1 MRIAVLSSPE
11 SWYTRD
17 LQRAAELVGN
27 TVTPLPFTRLH
38 ATIPSSQSQK
48 EGLSATTVA
57 STETDLAAFDA
68 VLVRTMPPGSLEQVV
83 FRMDALQRLEAMGT
97 PVVNPPKSIEA
108 AVDKYL
114 ALAKLSEAG
123 IAVPRTEV
131 SQSIDEAMAGFARL
145 GGDIVLKPIFG
156 SEGRGITRIDDEAI
170 AERTF
175 KLLIQMGAVVYQQE
189 FIEHQGYD
197 IRIFVLGEDIF
208 GMRRCSKLD
217 WRTNVSRGAKTER
230 LSDEEQ
236 RSEKLHE
243 LAFTATRSVGAI
255 MAGVDLLPAKDGRL
269 LAIEVNAVPGWRAL
283 ARTLDVDVAAR
294 ILAHLER

>member
-17 LQRAAELVGN
+17 LQRAAKLVGQ
-27 TVTPLPFTRLH
+27 TVTPLPFSRIQ
-38 ATIPSSQSQK
+38 ATIPETPHSQNSVGHVSSI
-48 EGLSATTVA
+48 ETNL
-57 STETDLAAFDA
+57 TEFDA

-83 FRMDALQRLEAMGT
+83 FRMDALQRLEAGGT
-97 PVVNPPKSIEA
+97 PVINPPKAIEA

-131 SQSIDEAMAGFARL
+131 SQSIDEAMAGFVRL
-145 GGDIVLKPIFG
+145 GGDVVLKPIFG
-156 SEGRGITRIDDEAI
+156 SEGRGITRIHDEAI

-175 KLLIQMGAVVYQQE
+175 KLLIQLGAVVYQQE
-189 FIEHQGYD
+189 FVDHQGYD
-197 IRIFVLGEDIF
+197 IRMFILGDQVF
-208 GMRRCSKLD
+208 GMRRRSKSD

-230 LSDEEQ
+230 LSDEE
-236 RSEKLHE
+236 RNSAELND
-243 LAFTATRSVGAI
+243 LAFAATRSVGAI

-269 LAIEVNAVPGWRAL
+269 FAIEVNAVPGWRAL
-283 ARTLDVDVAAR
+283 ARTLDVDMAAK
-294 ILAHLER
+294 ILAHLAE